1 MIQINNLNAPQDVY
15 LKLDGFI
22 KGMTLDIVFTNQ
34 LTNES
39 YSQLNVPAI
48 SNNSRFT
55 RITLP
60 AFYPTPNPKVEEGL
74 YIVTFN
80 DHASPFILM
89 ATRLAFIS
97 SVPAFKESSYEAY
110 TADDE
115 AAYNVYIK

>member
-1 MIQINNLNAPQDVY
+1 MY
-15 LKLDGFI
+15 LKLDGYI

-34 LTNES
+34 LTNEKHTH
-39 YSQLNVPAI
+39 LNVPAVT
-48 SNNSRFT
+48 NNSRYT
-55 RITLP
+55 KISLP